1 MPLKNSTIFPND
13 IYQFHEEKDLDFFSI
28 NVPVKKTVSTGS
40 NVTRINCTYL
50 PFSSR
55 MLERILYSPMSFF
68 DTTPLGRILNRFSK
82 DMDIMDVTIPMNFRM
97 LCSQLYN
104 VVGTIVVI
112 CYTIPIFTAV
122 VIPIAIMYYLLQKFY
137 VSTAR

>member
-1 MPLKNSTIFPND
+1 MPLKNSTIYHQRYLSISRRKRFR
-13 IYQFHEEKDLDFFSI
+13 FFSI
-28 NVPVKKTVSTGS
+28 NVPVKKTVSTTGS
-40 NVTRINCTYL
+40 NVTRINCT
-50 PFSSR
+50 FSSR

>member
-1 MPLKNSTIFPND
+1 
-13 IYQFHEEKDLDFFSI
+13 
-28 NVPVKKTVSTGS
+28 
-40 NVTRINCTYL
+40 
-50 PFSSR
+50 

-137 VSTAR
+137 VSTARYVVLLRHSLPPRKAKINDV

>member
-1 MPLKNSTIFPND
+1 
-13 IYQFHEEKDLDFFSI
+13 
-28 NVPVKKTVSTGS
+28 
-40 NVTRINCTYL
+40 
-50 PFSSR
+50 
-55 MLERILYSPMSFF
+55 MSFF

-137 VSTAR
+137 VSTARYVHSYTVGQKIKKIEAKKTREIK